1 MALLVLTDVALVAA
15 LAAALALLL
24 RKRMAV
30 WLFALSLTAIVITHS
45 YEFARASPIW
55 PGPIPNSA
63 GFATGVIVTQI
74 AATVLFTAMAYVV
87 QRQAAGIASAKA
99 AFPAEE
105 YLAVRLEI
113 DRDSQEGRQ
122 LRSTSPFTALRSHHS
137 RVGTTSCR
145 GAQSRR
151 CDPGRAAP
159 VDAVGRRR
167 DRARR
172 PGSERVGDR

>member
-1 MALLVLTDVALVAA
+1 MAA

-122 LRSTSPFTALRSHHS
+122 LRSTSPFYGATKPPLESWNNELPRSPES
-137 RVGTTSCR
+137 QV
-145 GAQSRR
+145 
-151 CDPGRAAP
+151 
-159 VDAVGRRR
+159 
-167 DRARR
+167 
-172 PGSERVGDR
+172 